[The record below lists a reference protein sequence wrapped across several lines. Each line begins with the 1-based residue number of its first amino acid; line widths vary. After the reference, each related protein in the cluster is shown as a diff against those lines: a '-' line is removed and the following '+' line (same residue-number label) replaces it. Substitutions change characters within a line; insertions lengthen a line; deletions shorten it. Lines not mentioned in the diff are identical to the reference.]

1 MTIMSETVHIA
12 AWVLNNIVHSEKK
25 KTVYVHTLIASKVI
39 KHYAL
44 KTP

>member
-25 KTVYVHTLIASKVI
+25 NCICTHTDCVKS
-39 KHYAL
+39 H
-44 KTP
+44 